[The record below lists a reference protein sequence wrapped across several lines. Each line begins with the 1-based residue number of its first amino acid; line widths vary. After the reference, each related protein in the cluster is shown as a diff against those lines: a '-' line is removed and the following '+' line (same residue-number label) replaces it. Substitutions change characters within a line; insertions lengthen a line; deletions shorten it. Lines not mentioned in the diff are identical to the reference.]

1 MASLKDW
8 TPGQTRPLELMPYPL
23 SGNYEFKCKY
33 LTPDGERASLM
44 PTENY
49 EREPYH
55 NYNIENN
62 VEGVSY
68 PCELVSWSKKTSTAS
83 ERMAGTG
90 QFTTS
95 VQLGLRI
102 SLDSY
107 DKGAV
112 ITKIC
117 CCQSFVF

>member
-1 MASLKDW
+1 M
-8 TPGQTRPLELMPYPL
+8 
-23 SGNYEFKCKY
+23 
-33 LTPDGERASLM
+33 TPDGERASLM

-112 ITKIC
+112 ITKYAVVKALFLIRNLRKLLWILLLM
-117 CCQSFVF
+117 